1 MKQKLGDIRIT
12 MYLSGGFNQGRSFE
26 GAHNSTKLGLQNFE
40 TQNIYFFSNIM
51 HKKIEY
57 IVLTR

>member
-1 MKQKLGDIRIT
+1 